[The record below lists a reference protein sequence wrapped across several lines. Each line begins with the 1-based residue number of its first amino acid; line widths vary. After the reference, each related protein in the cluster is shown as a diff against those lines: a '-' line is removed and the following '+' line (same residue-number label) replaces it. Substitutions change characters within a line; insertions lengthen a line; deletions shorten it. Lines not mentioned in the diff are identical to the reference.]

1 MMIVILINS
10 AMVGLST
17 FKVINT
23 IHPSMQNPCVEEGF
37 IEFME
42 WVFFVI
48 YLVEFV
54 IKFTARPA
62 GYWNEYFNVFDFVLL
77 VLSIAERFGPNI
89 MPYYNRFYYKLPLTK
104 FVGYQGFPDAR
115 SSPCRYKHELQWL
128 GTRKWLTTRIGDIGL
143 PQDSITSDTGAGGG
157 SASSMKIFRCFRAL
171 RALRA
176 LRTIRYFRNLN
187 VLLHAIISTVAN
199 YIFPVMLTVL
209 MLIVILGVIGHNMF
223 SQSTGEFDYI
233 GDAKSYWVSLYD
245 SIRSLAIVFTVDGW
259 YDIFQQFKAYPES
272 EYFTPNYYLIICLI
286 ILHFVLFNIFVGI
299 NISNIQEAN
308 SEYYSEILA
317 EKEANLTKKK
327 NDILER
333 QFEDVRKLKDK
344 QRLYQGAGGTGGFYD
359 MISGFRETLRHD
371 DYVVG
376 DNPVSDLDWIELELD
391 TLDAMDDQMYRVQ
404 QLLFENAHIMS
415 IMADEALKRKILGGG
430 VTGSLAAET
439 SETGT
444 FTSK

>member
-1 MMIVILINS
+1 M
-10 AMVGLST
+10 
-17 FKVINT
+17 
-23 IHPSMQNPCVEEGF
+23 
-37 IEFME
+37 
-42 WVFFVI
+42 
-48 YLVEFV
+48 
-54 IKFTARPA
+54 
-62 GYWNEYFNVFDFVLL
+62 
-77 VLSIAERFGPNI
+77 
-89 MPYYNRFYYKLPLTK
+89 
-104 FVGYQGFPDAR
+104 
-115 SSPCRYKHELQWL
+115 
-128 GTRKWLTTRIGDIGL
+128 
-143 PQDSITSDTGAGGG
+143 
-157 SASSMKIFRCFRAL
+157 FRCFRAL

-187 VLLHAIISTVAN
+187 VLLEAIISTVAN

-223 SQSTGEFDYI
+223 GVSTAEADYI
-233 GDAKSYWVSLYD
+233 GDARGYWATMYD
-245 SIRSLAIVFTVDGW
+245 SILSLVIIFTVDGW
-259 YDIFQQFKAYPES
+259 YDIYADFKASES
-272 EYFTPNYYLIICLI
+272 PCRPPNYFLIVCLL

-299 NISNIQEAN
+299 NINNIQEAN
-308 SEYYSEILA
+308 TEYYSEILA

-333 QFEDVRKLKDK
+333 QFEDGRKLKDK

-404 QLLFENAHIMS
+404 QLFFEKAHILS
-415 IMADEALKRKILGGG
+415 IKANEAIKMKILGGG

-444 FTSK
+444 FNSKFSNTSQFTAKS